1 MNDIIVPGE
10 KVSDGGPA
18 QAGTFVDSGST
29 YASVISLFREG
40 KVIPLKGMYTPQA
53 GDYVVGI
60 VTVERFSG
68 YVVDLHSPYE
78 GSISSRDSREVFTV
92 GDVLSARVAEVNEVH
107 EAVLLEPRKFT
118 GGMVYEVSYV
128 KVPRVIGRNGSMLEL
143 IKNHTGTEIFV
154 GKNGR
159 IYLRGGDIQLAIS
172 ALMKIDSEA
181 HQQGLT
187 DRMGAFLQER
197 KPL

>member
-10 KVSDGGPA
+10 KVSDGGAA
-18 QAGTFVDSGST
+18 QAGTYVDNGST

-40 KVIPLKGMYTPQA
+40 KVIPLKGQYSPQP

-68 YVVDLHSPYE
+68 YIVDMHSPYE
-78 GSISSRDSREVFTV
+78 GTISSRDCREAFSV
-92 GDVLSARVAEVNEVH
+92 GDVLSAQVAEVNEVH

-118 GGMVYEVSYV
+118 GGMIYEVSYV

-159 IYLRGGDIQLAIS
+159 IYLRGGDINLARA
-172 ALMKIDSEA
+172 ALDKIDSEA
-181 HQQGLT
+181 HQAGLT
-187 DRMGAFLQER
+187 DRMSAFLQDK